1 MIKLDDFWRELGLE
15 DNPYDSRPLTLSEN
29 DRKLFVGR
37 DKELSQL
44 KTLVS
49 GKRGGIVMVEGG
61 IGVGKTSFVNILQH
75 DKWKND
81 KFLPSFEKIELEEN
95 IEPTQF
101 MLSVFSNMVYNL
113 EKASGPNIT
122 RQHEILKE
130 AKMLIAKTLEAG
142 WGGQASIFGT
152 GGGISKQKTA
162 SQPLAVVLPTILNIM
177 NGWISYVTSKT
188 IYSAIL
194 VPINNLDIL
203 QDKDVIEFLN
213 RMRDTLIDRPSVWW
227 ILIGKI
233 GLFSTLEGEAHRVS
247 EIITG
252 RPIILKPLTLAQVHN
267 AIKIR
272 LDSLRISKR
281 VDPIVPGEI
290 VDILYD
296 VSKGEIRYIFKRI
309 TDIIYLFKPRF
320 PSEKQIPL
328 NAAEDLLMEL
338 AKQRLEDAQLTEREM
353 EVLKMM
359 VSKEKFRNKDYKDF
373 GLKTAQAL
381 NYYLDKLTKLGLT
394 TREESLGKAIFYRT
408 TGDVNLLFKKKGKK
422 R

>member
-1 MIKLDDFWRELGLE
+1 MDEFWQELGLE
-15 DNPYDSRPLTLSEN
+15 DNPYDPRPLTLSEK

-37 DKELSQL
+37 EKELSQL

-49 GKRGGIVMVEGG
+49 GKKGGIVIVEGG
-61 IGVGKTSFVNILQH
+61 IGVGKTSFVNTLQH

-95 IEPTQF
+95 IESAQF
-101 MLSVFSNMVYNL
+101 MLSVFSNMIYNL
-113 EKASGPNIT
+113 EKAAGTNIT
-122 RQHEILKE
+122 KQHDILKE
-130 AKMLIAKTLEAG
+130 AKMLIANTLEAS

-152 GGGISKQKTA
+152 GGGISRQKTT

-177 NGWISYVTSKT
+177 NSWISYVTSKM
-188 IYSAIL
+188 IYSVIL
-194 VPINNLDIL
+194 IPINNLDIL
-203 QDKDVIEFLN
+203 QDKAVIEFLN

-272 LDSLRISKR
+272 LDSLRISKKI
-281 VDPIVPGEI
+281 DPVVPEEI

-296 VSKGEIRYIFKRI
+296 VSKGEIRYILKRI

-320 PSEKQIPL
+320 PSEKQVPRKV
-328 NAAEDLLMEL
+328 AEDLLIEL
-338 AKQRLEDAQLTEREM
+338 AKQRLEDAQLTERDM

-359 VSKEKFRNKDYKDF
+359 TSEEKFRTKDYKDF
-373 GLKTAQAL
+373 RLKSAQAL
-381 NYYLDKLTKLGLT
+381 SYYLDKFTKSGFT
-394 TREESLGKAIFYRT
+394 TREESIGKAIFYRT
-408 TGDVNLLFKKKGKK
+408 TGDVNLLLKNREKKH
-422 R
+422 